1 MRLKILVNFNRD
13 LQKGLETA
21 NYLLTLYP
29 GLENT
34 TEGIEERYI
43 LDECVADYL

>member
-13 LQKGLETA
+13 FQKGLEAA

-34 TEGIEERYI
+34 EGLEERFA
-43 LDECVADYL
+43 LDECVADHL